1 MKAISLLLLASLMI
15 TPSSAKPPSDIQA
28 KLEAWIKDRPGGISA
43 AWVDAAG
50 TTFFHAGKIAA
61 DEPREITP
69 DTPYEIGSITK
80 IFTAVLLAQ
89 SEQLGKVSRNDS
101 AAKYLLPPDDP
112 DQAALAKITLLA
124 LTTHT
129 SGLPRMPENFG
140 TNSDSIADPY
150 STYDRAALVSAL
162 RMHGKSAIANS
173 AVSYSN
179 FGVSVLGEALGD
191 AWGASYA
198 DALREQVLTPL
209 HLNATTVG
217 ITGTPAPAG
226 LAPGHTD
233 GKRVPNW
240 TALACAGCGAIRSSA
255 RDMALFLNAFLHR
268 DQSPLHASLD
278 ATTQAQYPVPD
289 TGGQIGLGW
298 MITAEKENPVYWH
311 NGATAGSHAF
321 IAFNPKNGTG
331 VVLLANVQQGSEEL
345 GFSLLGVTPAQP
357 KTVISNPSDYPGY
370 YRLSPAFGITITAKN
385 GSLSAQGTGQP
396 IFPLRPSAADQFAL
410 SGVPAEIFF
419 ERNPEGKVIALSLH
433 QNGIDQRASRGEAPP
448 APKEITLPLDLL
460 REYIGDY
467 PLAPQ
472 FVITITETTGALFAQ
487 ATGQGKAPVF
497 ASAKDEF
504 FYKIVAAQLTFTRD
518 AAGKL
523 NGLILHQNGRNQ
535 PAKKKE

>member
-1 MKAISLLLLASLMI
+1 MKTTAITLVALLVMSPA
-15 TPSSAKPPSDIQA
+15 SAKPPADIQA
-28 KLEAWIKDRPGGISA
+28 KLDAWIKDQPGGISA

-61 DEPREITP
+61 DDPREITP

-140 TNSDSIADPY
+140 TNSDSIANPY
-150 STYDRAALVSAL
+150 STYGRAALVSAL
-162 RMHGKSAIANS
+162 RTHGKSAIANS

-191 AWGASYA
+191 AWGTSYA
-198 DALREQVLTPL
+198 DALREQVLAPL

-233 GKRVPNW
+233 GKCVPNW

-255 RDMALFLNAFLHR
+255 RDMALFLSAFLHR
-268 DQSPLHASLD
+268 DQSPLRASLE
-278 ATTQAQYPVPD
+278 ATTQPHYPVPD

-345 GFSLLGVTPAQP
+345 GFSLLGVTPARP
-357 KTVISNPSDYPGY
+357 KTAVANSGDYPGY
-370 YRLSPAFGITITAKN
+370 YPISPAFGIAITEKD
-385 GSLSAQGTGQP
+385 GSLIAQGTGQP
-396 IFPLRPSAADQFAL
+396 PFPLRPNATDRFAV
-410 SGVPAEIFF
+410 SGVPAEISF
-419 ERNPEGKVIALSLH
+419 ERNPEGKIIALILH
-433 QNGIDQRASRGEAPP
+433 QNGIDQRALRGEAPP
-448 APKEITLPLDLL
+448 APKEITLPLEIL
-460 REYIGDY
+460 RDYVGDY
-467 PLAPQ
+467 PLSAQ
-472 FVITITETTGALFAQ
+472 FVLSITEADGTLFAQ

-497 ASAKDEF
+497 AKAKDEF

-518 AAGKL
+518 AAGKV